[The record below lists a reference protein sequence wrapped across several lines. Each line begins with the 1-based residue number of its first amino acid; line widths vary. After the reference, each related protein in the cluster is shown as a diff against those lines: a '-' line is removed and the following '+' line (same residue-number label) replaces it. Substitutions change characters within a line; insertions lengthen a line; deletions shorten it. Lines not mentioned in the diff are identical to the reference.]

1 MAHTVHPSTRPPV
14 NLDDYQRAALRTI
27 NPALSDR
34 DRLLDAGAGL
44 AEESAEVLGLIRK
57 RVFQQRDIDEARLVE
72 ELGDT
77 LWCLAVA
84 AQSLGISLS
93 SVAAA
98 NLSKLAERH
107 PGGFTPA
114 KPGPRL
120 V

>member
-1 MAHTVHPSTRPPV
+1 M

-57 RVFQQRDIDEARLVE
+57 RVFQQRDVEESRLVE
-72 ELGDT
+72 ELGDA

-84 AQSLGISLS
+84 SDSLGISLS
-93 SVAAA
+93 TVAAA
-98 NLSKLAERH
+98 NLSKLADRH
-107 PGGFTPA
+107 PKGFSGGHD
-114 KPGPRL
+114 PGGYGPKL

>member
-1 MAHTVHPSTRPPV
+1 M

-34 DRLLDAGAGL
+34 DRLLDASAGL
-44 AEESAEVLGLIRK
+44 AEESAELLG
-57 RVFQQRDIDEARLVE
+57 QQRDVDEARLIE

-84 AQSLGISLS
+84 ANSLGISLS
-93 SVAAA
+93 NVAAA
-98 NLSKLAERH
+98 NLSKLADRH
-107 PGGFTPA
+107 PKGFSTGYDSGGY
-114 KPGPRL
+114 GPKL

>member
-1 MAHTVHPSTRPPV
+1 M

-44 AEESAEVLGLIRK
+44 AEEAAEVLGLIRK
-57 RVFQQRDIDEARLVE
+57 RVFQQRDVDEARLVE
-72 ELGDT
+72 ELGDA

-84 AQSLGISLS
+84 SHSLGFSLS
-93 SVAAA
+93 NVAAA
-98 NLSKLAERH
+98 NLAKLADRH
-107 PGGFTPA
+107 PKGFGAGHDPGGY
-114 KPGPRL
+114 GPKL

>member
-1 MAHTVHPSTRPPV
+1 M
-14 NLDDYQRAALRTI
+14 NLDDYQRAALRTV
-27 NPALSDR
+27 NPSLSER

-57 RVFQQRDIDEARLVE
+57 HVFQQRDIDEARLVE

-84 AQSLGISLS
+84 AHSLGISLS
-93 SVAAA
+93 NVAAA

-107 PGGFTPA
+107 PNGFTPA
-114 KPGPRL
+114 KTRPKL
-120 V
+120 VE

>member
-1 MAHTVHPSTRPPV
+1 M

-44 AEESAEVLGLIRK
+44 AEESAELLGLIRK
-57 RVFQQRDIDEARLVE
+57 RVFQQRDVDEARLVE

-84 AQSLGISLS
+84 AHSLGFSLS
-93 SVAAA
+93 NVAAA
-98 NLSKLAERH
+98 NLAKLADRH
-107 PGGFTPA
+107 PKGFNTGYDPGGY
-114 KPGPRL
+114 GPKL

>member
-1 MAHTVHPSTRPPV
+1 M

-27 NPALSDR
+27 NPELSDR

-57 RVFQQRDIDEARLVE
+57 RVFQQRDVDEARLVE
-72 ELGDT
+72 ELGDA

-84 AQSLGISLS
+84 ASSLGISLS
-93 SVAAA
+93 NVAAS

-107 PGGFTPA
+107 PKGFTPA
-114 KPGPRL
+114 KTRPKL
-120 V
+120 VE